1 MDLSNQK
8 KNLNCRWRPPTASIV
23 VAIVPTQLP
32 QTTTT
37 TPIPMAPTTMAPIP
51 MAPTTMAPIPI
62 APTTMA
68 VASTTTTT
76 ATTRQQQGLTIRQSP
91 LRFPTTPTQVE
102 ISILAHLISFNVRVE
117 AGVETER

>member
-8 KNLNCRWRPPTASIV
+8 KKHLNCRWRPPTASIV

-37 TPIPMAPTTMAPIP
+37 TPIP

>member
-8 KNLNCRWRPPTASIV
+8 KKHLNCSWRPPTASIV

-37 TPIPMAPTTMAPIP
+37 TPIPM
-51 MAPTTMAPIPI
+51 

-91 LRFPTTPTQVE
+91 LRFPTTPTQVA